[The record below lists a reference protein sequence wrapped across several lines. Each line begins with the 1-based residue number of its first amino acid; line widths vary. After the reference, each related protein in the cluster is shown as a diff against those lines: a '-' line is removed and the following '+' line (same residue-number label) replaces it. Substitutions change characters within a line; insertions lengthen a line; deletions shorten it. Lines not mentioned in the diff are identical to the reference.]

1 MTDKNDYRRL
11 LGERIA
17 RANLLKNEVEPPA
30 AEDIACWK
38 RLALAKKQER
48 KRRLRNMA
56 TLASVLAVA
65 CCASLVP
72 LFHIPDAQAGKDSFV
87 DVEDFR
93 EDGENMAVD
102 VYRSFDDLPLDVLED
117 FYIFDNLPAGF
128 VLSEIRVSTV
138 GDKKECRTELENE
151 RGETFVI
158 RQNLSDSYSEVIVN
172 SDYQEKWFGR
182 TVHVKEYSDEEER
195 ITFRLAMDNG
205 IIIINA
211 DRTIDKSI
219 IQQTIK
225 EAFF

>member
-151 RGETFVI
+151 KGETFVI
-158 RQNLSDSYSEVIVN
+158 KQDNSKETAEVVVN
-172 SDYQEKWFGR
+172 SDYIDNWNGTKVYVKKYTNGAEKNNYIFA
-182 TVHVKEYSDEEER
+182 KE
-195 ITFRLAMDNG
+195 N
-205 IIIINA
+205 
-211 DRTIDKSI
+211 SI
-219 IQQTIK
+219 ITIIADNSISEKILQETLK
-225 EAFF
+225 EAFK